1 MIGDPKPTW
10 CEAMTAALTKAQ
22 AEYYGTQQPGALPK
36 SVMSPPPELT
46 KQQRSLLRLSM
57 TAAQLHARC
66 LAGGIEPPRTPEGAS
81 QPLQLMKTC
90 LATLEKGL
98 PK

>member
-1 MIGDPKPTW
+1 MRLVIDPKHR
-10 CEAMTAALTKAQ
+10 
-22 AEYYGTQQPGALPK
+22 GAPWVDELLAK
-36 SVMSPPPELT
+36 VMARPPEREFT

-66 LAGGIEPPRTPEGAS
+66 LAGGIEPPRTKDGRS

-90 LATLEKGL
+90 LATLEKGMRQ
-98 PK
+98 